1 DVALKVGLA
10 PHALPVPVDRAIR
23 TALGL
28 HGRRADGT
36 LGLLHPGRLTFGT
49 PVAASAIVAAVQAVP
64 GVAWAA
70 VTALK
75 RHFDPAPPQDQTD
88 SPAAGAGAA
97 AAGPPPPPGGRHP
110 PGGAGA
116 GTGRRGGPGRGPGRP
131 ARRRRRRAAGGAA
144 DRRRPGRPDPRP
156 AQGAFRRLPT
166 RGGPMTGPD
175 HPPDC
180 DCCAGVEV
188 RTPRTVATAPG
199 RTALA
204 Y

>member
-36 LGLLHPGRLTFGT
+36 LGLLHPDRLTFGT

-97 AAGPPPPPGGRHP
+97 AAGAAPPP
-110 PGGAGA
+110 AA
-116 GTGRRGGPGRGPGRP
+116 ATRP
-131 ARRRRRRAAGGAA
+131 AARGQEPAGGAA
-144 DRRRPGRPDPRP
+144 PAAAPD
-156 AQGAFRRLPT
+156 
-166 RGGPMTGPD
+166 
-175 HPPDC
+175 
-180 DCCAGVEV
+180 
-188 RTPRTVATAPG
+188 
-199 RTALA
+199 
-204 Y
+204 